1 MNKMMLIFSQEV
13 VLVPGADSLSTNLLS
28 GISPLQGGG
37 KRAAYFDIAVLIDS
51 LQSTS
56 DCFEPEN

>member
-1 MNKMMLIFSQEV
+1 V
-13 VLVPGADSLSTNLLS
+13 LS
-28 GISPLQGGG
+28 GVSPWQGGD

>member
-1 MNKMMLIFSQEV
+1 
-13 VLVPGADSLSTNLLS
+13 VLVPGADSLSTDSLS
-28 GISPLQGGG
+28 GVSPWQGGD